1 MSKFKFGMAGI
12 RRLKTDDEGSS
23 AVEFGMIAPILF
35 FGVLMTVDL
44 GMALGERM
52 ELDHIVRAGAES
64 AMVRYDEDDVLKV
77 MKSTTEKNFSVA
89 SEQDGGGSEGTYQGG
104 MSYPVTLSVNRYCA
118 CADAPTV
125 EVSCANICTGD
136 LPPNVYFDVG
146 AAKTYAGMIVPNL
159 HFDAGMRVQL
169 R

>member
-1 MSKFKFGMAGI
+1 MWQSMFTPAGY
-12 RRLKTDDEGSS
+12 RRLKDDDDGSS

-35 FGVLMTVDL
+35 FGVLLTIDL

-64 AMVRYDEDDVLKV
+64 AMVRYDEDEVLNV
-77 MKSTTEKNFSVA
+77 MTSTTEKNFTVA
-89 SEQDGGGSEGTYQGG
+89 SEGGDVPGDTYQGG
-104 MSYPVTLSVNRYCA
+104 TSYPVSLSVNRYCA

-125 EVSCANICTGD
+125 EVSCSNICTGD